1 MVNGK
6 QSNAAIMMIIY
17 DLIIYVKRT
26 LSDIPHKRHR
36 LHIQHHQAPITAV
49 KKDGIILK
57 QTIAI
62 SITTR

>member
-6 QSNAAIMMIIY
+6 QSNVAIMMIIY
-17 DLIIYVKRT
+17 DLITYVKRM
-26 LSDIPHKRHR
+26 LSGIPHKRHR
-36 LHIQHHQAPITAV
+36 LHIQHHQALIMAA

-57 QTIAI
+57 QTIAT